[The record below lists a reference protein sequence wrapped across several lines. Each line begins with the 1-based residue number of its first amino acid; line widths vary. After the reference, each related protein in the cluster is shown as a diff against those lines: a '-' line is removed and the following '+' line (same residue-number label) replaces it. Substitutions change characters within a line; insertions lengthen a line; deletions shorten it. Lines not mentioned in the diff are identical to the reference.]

1 MAGGMILMASL
12 TLFYS
17 VAGAMII
24 HGLVQ
29 IAANGS
35 RSLFLRSHIQ
45 TRLIINYLIGA
56 AVSLSIFIFITAV
69 PNGAV
74 IFLILGSFPMIIKFS
89 ARFKNLNITNRKT
102 SVFAGF
108 TMTTLQLLA
117 GVSGPVLDAFYQ
129 NSKLSRL
136 EIVANKALTQTLS
149 HLFKVFYYFIFVGTD
164 NIVPIWF
171 IIIAMMVAIL
181 ATRFGT
187 NVLNKWNDISFRQ
200 YTNHLISVISL
211 ICLTQGIYLLINQ
224 LQTSPAT

>member
-1 MAGGMILMASL
+1 MASL

-35 RSLFLRSHIQ
+35 RTLFLKSHIQ
-45 TRLIINYLIGA
+45 PRLIISYLIGA
-56 AVSLSIFIFITAV
+56 AIALFIFIFITVV
-69 PNGAV
+69 PDRAI
-74 IFLILGSFPMIIKFS
+74 IFLILGSFPMIIKLS
-89 ARFKNLNITNRKT
+89 SQFKNLNIANRKT

-149 HLFKVFYYFIFVGTD
+149 HLFKVFYYFIFVGADDTL
-164 NIVPIWF
+164 PISF
-171 IIIAMMVAIL
+171 IIVAMLVAIL

-187 NVLNKWNDISFRQ
+187 TVLNKWNDIAFRQ
-200 YTNHLISVISL
+200 YTNHLISIISL
-211 ICLTQGIYLLINQ
+211 ICLVQGSYLLIQ
-224 LQTSPAT
+224 QH

>member
-1 MAGGMILMASL
+1 MASL

-35 RSLFLRSHIQ
+35 RTLFLKSHIQ

-56 AVSLSIFIFITAV
+56 AIALFIFIFITVV
-69 PNGAV
+69 PDRAI
-74 IFLILGSFPMIIKFS
+74 IFLMLGSFPMIIKLS
-89 ARFKNLNITNRKT
+89 SQFKNLNIANRKT

-129 NSKLSRL
+129 TSKLSRL

-149 HLFKVFYYFIFVGTD
+149 HLFKVFYYFIFVGADDTL
-164 NIVPIWF
+164 PISF
-171 IIIAMMVAIL
+171 IIVALFDFQQIW
-181 ATRFGT
+181 R
-187 NVLNKWNDISFRQ
+187 
-200 YTNHLISVISL
+200 
-211 ICLTQGIYLLINQ
+211 LLIHNNVNNFIFKF
-224 LQTSPAT
+224 